1 MCFKKLHYL
10 TVLKKIYMRELF
22 YVKFFYMLLFHL
34 WNNDRALEVIWR
46 SLPPPPGF
54 AKRWGQDLG

>member
-1 MCFKKLHYL
+1 
-10 TVLKKIYMRELF
+10 MRELF